1 VNPNPG
7 SVAKLLAAVYGH
19 EVDSAVTYPT
29 GVAFSGRLRLATDQS
44 AKGETPTD
52 VAAQIAQIAEALL
65 REPGAVPDAA
75 PCLALAC
82 FADELFAITSV
93 PQHRDFLLNQADRF
107 VADPDVRVEDF
118 FFAGTL
124 LGRAYA
130 LTGQASYRDQLVSF
144 LRSID
149 TRQPNGLYWHCHA
162 SPWHWG
168 RGNAFAAL
176 GFAEALSCL
185 HPEADVDDLLATHID
200 HLTALAQ
207 HQNETGLWR
216 QLIDDPSTYL
226 EHSATTMIG
235 YSIARGLRR
244 GWLPEDPWQEVV
256 NRAWQGTAE
265 RVGTGGE
272 LGQVCV
278 GTGPLQSRQAYV
290 ERPFSTGIDARGGA
304 MALWF
309 AVEMLRLHE
318 ERATAAGSG

>member
-1 VNPNPG
+1 MNPDPG
-7 SVAKLLAAVYGH
+7 AVAELLAAVYGH
-19 EVDSAVTYPT
+19 EVDSSVTYPT
-29 GVAFSGRLRLATDQS
+29 GVAFSGRLRLATGQT
-44 AKGETPTD
+44 AKGESPTD
-52 VAAQIAQIAEALL
+52 VTAQISRIAEPLL
-65 REPGAVPDAA
+65 QEPAAVPEAA

-82 FADELFAITSV
+82 FADELFAV
-93 PQHRDFLLNQADRF
+93 MGAAQHREFLLHQANRF

-130 LTGQASYRDQLVSF
+130 LTGEASYRDQLVSF

-149 TRQPNGLYWHCHA
+149 TCQPNGLYWHCRA

-185 HPEADVDDLLATHID
+185 HPEADVDDLLATHIE

-207 HQNETGLWR
+207 HQDETGLWR

-256 NRAWQGTAE
+256 NRAWQGAAE
-265 RVGTGGE
+265 RIGTGGE
-272 LGQVCV
+272 LDQVCI

-290 ERPFSTGIDARGGA
+290 ERPFSTGVDARGGA

-309 AVEMLRLHE
+309 AVEMLRLRE
-318 ERATAAGSG
+318 EGEAAGEG

>member
-1 VNPNPG
+1 MSPNPG
-7 SVAKLLAAVYGH
+7 TVAERLATVYGH
-19 EVDSAVTYPT
+19 DVDSSITYPT
-29 GVAFSGRLRLATDQS
+29 GVAFSGRLRLAAGQTATGAS
-44 AKGETPTD
+44 PTE
-52 VAAQIAQIAEALL
+52 VAAQIAQVAEPLL

-82 FADELFAITSV
+82 FADELFTVTDI
-93 PQHRDFLLNQADRF
+93 PQHRHFLLHQADRF
-107 VADPDVRVEDF
+107 VADADVRVEDF

-124 LGRAYA
+124 LGRAYS
-130 LTGQASYRDQLVSF
+130 LTGQTSYRERLVSY

-185 HPEADVDDLLATHID
+185 HPQADVGDLLTTHVE

-207 HQNETGLWR
+207 HQDETGLWR
-216 QLIDDPSTYL
+216 QLIDDRGTYL

-235 YSIARGLRR
+235 YAIARGLRR
-244 GWLPEDPWQEVV
+244 GWLPDDPWRDVA
-256 NRAWQGTAE
+256 NRAWQGAAE
-265 RVGTGGE
+265 RIGTAGE
-272 LGQVCV
+272 LDQVCV
-278 GTGPLQSRQAYV
+278 GTGPLPSRQAYV

-309 AVEMLRLHE
+309 AVEMLHLQG
-318 ERATAAGSG
+318 ERGEA

>member
-1 VNPNPG
+1 MSPNPG
-7 SVAKLLAAVYGH
+7 TVAERLATVYGH
-19 EVDSAVTYPT
+19 DVDSSITYPT
-29 GVAFSGRLRLATDQS
+29 GVAFSGRLRLAAGQTATGAS
-44 AKGETPTD
+44 PTE
-52 VAAQIAQIAEALL
+52 VAAQIAQVAEPLL
-65 REPGAVPDAA
+65 CEPSTVPDAA

-82 FADELFAITSV
+82 FADELFAITDAA
-93 PQHRDFLLNQADRF
+93 QHRDFLLHQADRF
-107 VADPDVRVEDF
+107 VADADVRVEDF

-124 LGRAYA
+124 LGRAYS
-130 LTGQASYRDQLVSF
+130 LTGQTSYREQLVSF

-185 HPEADVDDLLATHID
+185 HPAADVDDLLATHVE

-207 HQNETGLWR
+207 HQDKSGLWR
-216 QLIDDPSTYL
+216 QLIDDRGTYL

-244 GWLPEDPWQEVV
+244 GWLPDDPWREVA
-256 NRAWQGTAE
+256 NRAWQGAAE
-265 RVGTGGE
+265 RIGTAGE
-272 LGQVCV
+272 LDQVCV
-278 GTGPLQSRQAYV
+278 GTGPLQTRQAYV
-290 ERPFSTGIDARGGA
+290 ERPFSTGQDARGGA

-318 ERATAAGSG
+318 ERG